1 MPRWT
6 TLMPL
11 VAAAMLVFQPWVP
24 MHGIWVDGVDATG
37 CGEVLAAVHHA
48 EVVAHQVGEPFG
60 TLVLALAITVIEV
73 ALIVSLM
80 LAGGSAT
87 TALAR
92 DTVYA
97 TLMIITTGVVG
108 LCVMVGGVAH
118 REQAFRVEGAAAGLG
133 ALLALAVL
141 LLGLL
146 RLLAILLLA
155 LLALLALLPA
165 RDIGLLLPTYTQV
178 FMKAMGGY
186 LIQFFPLFLLGAVF
200 GKLMEDSG
208 SAAAIAQGIV
218 QRLGHGRAILA
229 VVLACAILTYGG
241 VSLFVVAFAVYPIGS
256 ALFREAQVPKR
267 LVPAT
272 IALGAFTFTMT
283 AMPGT
288 PAIQNAIPMPYF
300 GTTPFAAPGLG
311 VLASLVMG
319 VGGWAWLAWRF
330 AQARGH
336 GEGYGVHDEGSAS
349 PAAAT
354 ATPPAAP
361 LPLWVALS
369 PILAVLLLN
378 LVVGEWWLPRLNTAY
393 LAEALYGPTRLDA
406 VRGVW
411 AIIVAL
417 CAAIALL
424 VILAWRRLPRGIQ
437 VFNDGV
443 AASVMPMFNTASL
456 VGFGAVVAS
465 LSGFGMIRDV
475 VMGLGGDNVL
485 VSLAIVVNVLAGITG
500 SASGGMSIALAAM
513 ADQFIAGAEAAGIP
527 LEVLHRV
534 ASMASGGMDT
544 LPHNGAVITLLAVT
558 GLTHREAYGGVF
570 KITLIKTVAVFFV
583 IALYYLTGLV

>member
-1 MPRWT
+1 
-6 TLMPL
+6 
-11 VAAAMLVFQPWVP
+11 MLS
-24 MHGIWVDGVDATG
+24 MLGI
-37 CGEVLAAVHHA
+37 VL
-48 EVVAHQVGEPFG
+48 G
-60 TLVLALAITVIEV
+60 
-73 ALIVSLM
+73 
-80 LAGGSAT
+80 
-87 TALAR
+87 
-92 DTVYA
+92 
-97 TLMIITTGVVG
+97 
-108 LCVMVGGVAH
+108 
-118 REQAFRVEGAAAGLG
+118 
-133 ALLALAVL
+133 
-141 LLGLL
+141 LGLL
-146 RLLAILLLA
+146 IGLAYRGVSVVLLAPVAATVAVVLTPEAPVLA
-155 LLALLALLPA
+155 S
-165 RDIGLLLPTYTQV
+165 YTQV
-178 FMKAMGGY
+178 FMKALGGFVVLY
-186 LIQFFPLFLLGAVF
+186 FPLFMLGALF
-200 GKLMEDSG
+200 GKLMEVSG
-208 SAAAIAQGIV
+208 AALAIAQAIV
-218 QRLGHGRAILA
+218 RRLGAGQAILA
-229 VVLACAILTYGG
+229 VASACALLTYGG
-241 VSLFVVAFAVYPIGS
+241 VSLFVVAFAVYPI
-256 ALFREAQVPKR
+256 AAELFRQAQVPKR

-485 VSLAIVVNVLAGITG
+485 VSLAIVVNVLAGLTG
-500 SASGGMSIALAAM
+500 SASGGMSIALQALGDDYLAM
-513 ADQFIAGAEAAGIP
+513 GQAQGVSP
-527 LEVLHRV
+527 EVMHRV
-534 ASMASGGMDT
+534 TSIATGGLDA
-544 LPHNGAVITLLAVT
+544 LPHNGAVITLLEICR
-558 GLTHREAYGGVF
+558 LNHRQSYGD
-570 KITLIKTVAVFFV
+570 IAMVAVIIPLLALSLV
-583 IALYYLTGLV
+583 IVLGTVWGSF